1 MRLRV
6 IPTYFSSPQVF
17 PLYVFLRTVLLLL
30 GTIPIMQKQ
39 YSWTQEGG
47 GDVIEVRGLF
57 LREMLAEKGSNKKG
71 QTPLVV
77 DG

>member
-1 MRLRV
+1 
-6 IPTYFSSPQVF
+6 
-17 PLYVFLRTVLLLL
+17 
-30 GTIPIMQKQ
+30 MQKQ
-39 YSWTQEGG
+39 YSWTQGGGG

>member
-1 MRLRV
+1 M
-6 IPTYFSSPQVF
+6 
-17 PLYVFLRTVLLLL
+17 YVFLRTVLLL

-39 YSWTQEGG
+39 YSWTQGGG

>member
-1 MRLRV
+1 MSFCAQSYYTTRYY
-6 IPTYFSSPQVF
+6 TY
-17 PLYVFLRTVLLLL
+17 YAEA
-30 GTIPIMQKQ
+30 I
-39 YSWTQEGG
+39 YSWTQEGGG

>member
-1 MRLRV
+1 M
-6 IPTYFSSPQVF
+6 
-17 PLYVFLRTVLLLL
+17 YVFLRTVLLLL
-30 GTIPIMQKQ
+30 GIMQKQ

-47 GDVIEVRGLF
+47 GDVSIEVRGLF

-71 QTPLVV
+71 QTPIVV

>member
-17 PLYVFLRTVLLLL
+17 PLYVFLRTVL
-30 GTIPIMQKQ
+30 PIMQKQ
-39 YSWTQEGG
+39 YRWTQVGG
-47 GDVIEVRGLF
+47 ALEVRGLF

-71 QTPLVV
+71 QTPLLVV

>member
-1 MRLRV
+1 
-6 IPTYFSSPQVF
+6 
-17 PLYVFLRTVLLLL
+17 
-30 GTIPIMQKQ
+30 MQKQ

-71 QTPLVV
+71 QTPLLV

>member
-1 MRLRV
+1 MRLLV

-17 PLYVFLRTVLLLL
+17 PLYVFLRTVLLL
-30 GTIPIMQKQ
+30 GIMQKQ

>member
-1 MRLRV
+1 
-6 IPTYFSSPQVF
+6 
-17 PLYVFLRTVLLLL
+17 
-30 GTIPIMQKQ
+30 MQKQ
-39 YSWTQEGG
+39 YSWTQEGGG